1 MPFIPILIRL
11 DVLTVG
17 ELVEVMITL
26 DIRLAALVD
35 IVASAV
41 VLELFQLDLV
51 MRLYFTMTDYL
62 FRSVFSTRWLT
73 ILTRDV
79 HT

>member
-35 IVASAV
+35 IVAGAI

-51 MRLYFTMTDYL
+51 MRLHFTMTDYL
-62 FRSVFSTRWLT
+62 FRSVFATRWLT
-73 ILTRDV
+73 ILTWDV